1 MISHKHKF
9 IFIHIPK
16 CGGTSVEWS
25 LLQNENVD
33 SERIESWKLT
43 DEEKQKYR
51 IYYRHGGIDVQ
62 HRKIDQFKDG
72 REKNYFTFTF
82 VRNPWERFLSEYFY
96 IKKSEGCK
104 CNKDFDKKFPTFKH
118 FVKNNGIKCCYYAH
132 DYPQIDFVFNANQNK
147 LTNFVGRCEDMQY
160 DFDYVCGKIGI
171 PKIELPH
178 RNPTK
183 HKHYTEYYDDET
195 KSIVAEKYRK
205 DIEYFGYKFGK

>member
-16 CGGTSVEWS
+16 CGGTSVEYS
-25 LLQNENVD
+25 LL
-33 SERIESWKLT
+33 KL
-43 DEEKQKYR
+43 EGVEQKSLSTEQKEQYR
-51 IYYRHGGIDVQ
+51 LYYMYGGVDVQ
-62 HRKIDQFKDG
+62 HRKIDQFKDA

-96 IKKSEGCK
+96 IKKSNGCE
-104 CNKDFDKKFPTFKH
+104 CDDFDKKFPTFEH
-118 FVKNNGIKCCYYAH
+118 FVKNNGIKCGNYAH
-132 DYPQIDFVFNANQNK
+132 DFPQIDFVFSANQNK

-171 PKIELPH
+171 PKMKLPY

-195 KSIVAEKYRK
+195 KQIVAEKYAK
-205 DIEYFGYKFGK
+205 DIEYFGYKFGG

>member
-16 CGGTSVEWS
+16 CGGTSIEHS
-25 LLQNENVD
+25 LLKNENVTK
-33 SERIESWKLT
+33 IT
-43 DEEKQKYR
+43 DDVKQKYR
-51 IYYRHGGIDVQ
+51 IYYTHGGVDVQ
-62 HRKIDQFKDG
+62 HRKIDQFKDA

-96 IKKSEGCK
+96 IKKFKGCG
-104 CNKDFDKKFPTFKH
+104 CDDFDKKFPTFKH
-118 FVKNNGIKCCYYAH
+118 FVKNNGIKCCWYAH

-171 PKIELPH
+171 PKIELSH
-178 RNPTK
+178 RNLTN
-183 HKHYTEYYDDET
+183 HNRYSEYYDDET
-195 KSIVAEKYRK
+195 RSIVAEKYAK
-205 DIEYFGYKFGK
+205 DIEYFGYEFEG

>member
-16 CGGTSVEWS
+16 CGGTSVEQA
-25 LLQNENVD
+25 LLKNEGIPE
-33 SERIESWKLT
+33 ERILKWNLT
-43 DEEKQKYR
+43 EEEQQEYRMWYKY
-51 IYYRHGGIDVQ
+51 GGIDVQ
-62 HRKIDQFKDG
+62 HRKIDQYKTEN
-72 REKNYFTFTF
+72 EKKYFTFTF

-96 IKKSEGCK
+96 IKKVDGCD
-104 CNKDFDKKFPTFKH
+104 CEDFNKKYPTFKH

-132 DYPQIDFVFNANQNK
+132 DFPQIDFVFNSNHGK

-160 DFDYVCGKIGI
+160 DFDYVCGKLKI
-171 PKIELPH
+171 PKTKLPN

-195 KSIVAEKYRK
+195 RQIVAEKYAK
-205 DIEYFGYKFGK
+205 DIKYFGYKYGE

>member
-16 CGGTSVEWS
+16 CGGTSIERT
-25 LLQNENVD
+25 LLKNENVTK
-33 SERIESWKLT
+33 IT
-43 DEEKQKYR
+43 DDVKQKYR
-51 IYYRHGGIDVQ
+51 VYYPYEGIQTQ
-62 HRKIDQFKDG
+62 HRKIDQFKDF
-72 REKNYFTFTF
+72 REKSYFTFTF

-96 IKKSEGCK
+96 IKKKNGCR
-104 CNKDFDKKFPTFKH
+104 CNHFDKKFPTFKH

-132 DYPQIDFVFNANQNK
+132 NFPQIDFVLNANQNK

-195 KSIVAEKYRK
+195 KSIVAEKFAK
-205 DIEYFGYKFGK
+205 DVEYFGYKFGE